1 MSRKALLAEA
11 VPSLTVIVMVAV
23 PVWFVTGVIVTVR
36 LAPEPPKSTFV
47 LGTRA
52 GLDDVPLTER
62 FAVGLTTSLTV
73 KLIGGVAVLRTM
85 AWSAMAEM
93 VGPSVTTIRTVLV
106 AINPKV
112 SATVSVA
119 V

>member
-36 LAPEPPKSTFV
+36 LAPEPPKTTFV

-62 FAVGLTTSLTV
+62 FAVGLMTSLTV
-73 KLIGGVAVLRTM
+73 KLIGGVAVFRTI